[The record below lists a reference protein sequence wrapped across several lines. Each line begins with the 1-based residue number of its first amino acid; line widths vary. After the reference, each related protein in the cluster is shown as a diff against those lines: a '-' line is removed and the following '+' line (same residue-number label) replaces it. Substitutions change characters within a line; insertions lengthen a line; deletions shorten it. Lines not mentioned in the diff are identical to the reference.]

1 MMYKS
6 PMNQPMMNG
15 NYPNNSNYHR
25 SNYSNNSNKSQGS
38 NKVMKYKIIPKKAKP
53 LPSKPLPSVI
63 KPKNM
68 KRGSYGQKY
77 GNKFLSHMQRN
88 SNEKIKSPWNQKPRS
103 KPKNPPQSNGH
114 PIESL
119 FTKQH
124 KNMLS
129 IPFDVPSTA
138 TKQEVQKAREQVND
152 LYDADGVALENWYD
166 EQLRI
171 IDEMIA
177 NA

>member
-38 NKVMKYKIIPKKAKP
+38 NKAIKYKIIPKKAKP

-63 KPKNM
+63 KPKNI

-77 GNKFLSHMQRN
+77 GNKLHQHMQRN
-88 SNEKIKSPWNQKPRS
+88 SNEKIKTPYHQKQQTKQQQPI
-103 KPKNPPQSNGH
+103 GH
-114 PIESL
+114 PIQSL
-119 FTKQH
+119 FT
-124 KNMLS
+124 
-129 IPFDVPSTA
+129 
-138 TKQEVQKAREQVND
+138 
-152 LYDADGVALENWYD
+152 
-166 EQLRI
+166 
-171 IDEMIA
+171 
-177 NA
+177 